1 MYYQDLRAFLDVLE
15 ERGKLCRFAEPVNKD
30 TELAPLM
37 RVQFCGLPEHE
48 RQVVLFENVTNT
60 AGGTYEM
67 TVAGGVYGVSEEIA
81 ALGLGCER
89 PEEILERFHHGLEH
103 QIPPVLVQ
111 DAPVQEEVHVG
122 EDLESCG
129 LDEIPVPVEE
139 VGFSQIIRTGLP
151 MISHDP
157 ETGIRNVGTYNTFFH
172 DRTRA
177 VAGISPGH
185 HAMRYHW
192 QSARRRGED
201 LPIAIVIGALPN
213 VMLVGCSRIPY
224 GIDELAVAGGIA
236 GRPVEVVRCKT
247 IPVEVPAHAE
257 IVIEGRLSITDLG
270 PRLAFGEYPGYMNME
285 RNSRPLMHI
294 TAITHRKHAIHTPVL
309 VGMPPSDNNVLN
321 GLANAAMLYHT
332 LRYDCGF
339 PVNDVYFPQ
348 MGGGNDFC
356 ILRIDRGTGRQAWQA
371 LEASAGLL
379 SATKY
384 IVVVDWDVDIRD
396 LELLMWTL
404 SYRTQPEIDVNIQR
418 GRNAGLDPS
427 AAVTG
432 STKGQMESAPGGP
445 SDYFRVLID
454 ATMKGAYPPVAL
466 PKQEYMERALKQWLA
481 HPDLPRPRLRT
492 PWHGYT
498 LGYWDEEDQRL
509 ADILTAGDYRA
520 LGRIAAEKQLKAS
533 DVTH

>member
-201 LPIAIVIGALPN
+201 LPIAIVIGA
-213 VMLVGCSRIPY
+213 
-224 GIDELAVAGGIA
+224 
-236 GRPVEVVRCKT
+236 RC
-247 IPVEVPAHAE
+247 
-257 IVIEGRLSITDLG
+257 
-270 PRLAFGEYPGYMNME
+270 
-285 RNSRPLMHI
+285 
-294 TAITHRKHAIHTPVL
+294 
-309 VGMPPSDNNVLN
+309 
-321 GLANAAMLYHT
+321 
-332 LRYDCGF
+332 
-339 PVNDVYFPQ
+339 
-348 MGGGNDFC
+348 
-356 ILRIDRGTGRQAWQA
+356 
-371 LEASAGLL
+371 
-379 SATKY
+379 
-384 IVVVDWDVDIRD
+384 
-396 LELLMWTL
+396 
-404 SYRTQPEIDVNIQR
+404 RT
-418 GRNAGLDPS
+418 
-427 AAVTG
+427 
-432 STKGQMESAPGGP
+432 
-445 SDYFRVLID
+445 
-454 ATMKGAYPPVAL
+454 
-466 PKQEYMERALKQWLA
+466 
-481 HPDLPRPRLRT
+481 
-492 PWHGYT
+492 
-498 LGYWDEEDQRL
+498 
-509 ADILTAGDYRA
+509 
-520 LGRIAAEKQLKAS
+520 
-533 DVTH
+533 